1 MEKELMR
8 LYEAVKKA
16 ADAAATSTDNQ
27 VEENRCLDAFK
38 LLKKFPV
45 NLEIL
50 RYTQVGKHLRVLT
63 KHPRKK
69 IQAFAKNLVDIWKG
83 IVLKEISENK
93 KQKVYQKISKAEKKQ
108 VSEILKRASPRPTA
122 PLEQKTMIKIGDVTR
137 DKIREILQEALS
149 RVSGEADEAIKDQVN
164 ACDPIR
170 VSVSVE
176 SIVFQKWGSFNKGDR
191 SIKIKY
197 RSLMF
202 NLKDPNN
209 KDFRRRVLLGEFKLD
224 QIVNMRTEDMA
235 SDERKKEIEEIRM
248 RALLKCKDGQELK
261 GTTDQF
267 VCGKCRKRECTYY
280 QMQTRS
286 ADEPMTTYVTC
297 VSCNHHWKFC

>member
-8 LYEAVKKA
+8 LYKAVKKA
-16 ADAAATSTDNQ
+16 ADAAAASTDNQ

-69 IQAFAKNLVDIWKG
+69 IQAFAIDLVDIWKG
-83 IVLKEISENK
+83 IVMKEISKNK
-93 KQKVYQKISKAEKKQ
+93 EQKVYQKIPKAEKKP
-108 VSEILKRASPRPTA
+108 VYKILRKASSRATA
-122 PLEQKTMIKIGDVTR
+122 PLEQKTG
-137 DKIREILQEALS
+137 
-149 RVSGEADEAIKDQVN
+149 
-164 ACDPIR
+164 
-170 VSVSVE
+170 
-176 SIVFQKWGSFNKGDR
+176 WGSFDKGAR
-191 SIKIKY
+191 SIKNKY

-202 NLKDPNN
+202 NLKDPKNI
-209 KDFRRRVLLGEFKLD
+209 DFRRRVLLGEFKLD

-235 SDERKKEIEEIRM
+235 SDERKKEIEKIRM
-248 RALLKCKDGQELK
+248 RALLKCEHGQKVK

>member
-8 LYEAVKKA
+8 LYKAVKKA
-16 ADAAATSTDNQ
+16 ADAAAASTDNQ

-69 IQAFAKNLVDIWKG
+69 IQAFAIDLVDIWKG
-83 IVLKEISENK
+83 IVMKEISKNK
-93 KQKVYQKISKAEKKQ
+93 EQKVYQKIPKAEKKQ
-108 VSEILKRASPRPTA
+108 VYKILRKASSRATA
-122 PLEQKTMIKIGDVTR
+122 PLEQKTVSEIGDVTR
-137 DKIREILQEALS
+137 NKIREILQEALS

-170 VSVSVE
+170 VSAAVE
-176 SIVFQKWGSFNKGDR
+176 SVLFQEWGSFDKGAR
-191 SIKIKY
+191 SIKNKY

-202 NLKDPNN
+202 NLKDPKNI
-209 KDFRRRVLLGEFKLD
+209 DFRRRVLLGEFKLD

-235 SDERKKEIEEIRM
+235 SDERKKEIENIRM
-248 RALLKCKDGQELK
+248 RALLKCEHGQKVK

-297 VSCNHHWKFC
+297 VSCDHHWKFC